1 MSTGYTRVTVASDH
15 RNVEMLLPSSR
26 EVAALIPDV
35 LATMG
40 GPLGSG
46 SPQTLTLTPAAGPSL
61 LPHQSLRTAGIR
73 DGAVLALD
81 RLDEAVPQPL
91 VYDLAEETEH
101 HHDEYSDVW
110 RIEGARMLSVAT
122 FGVFLLA
129 GLVLA
134 EHTMQ
139 PETPAWWSLG
149 LAGAALLALAII
161 PRQRLQF
168 DAELVTVSAA
178 AVGLSYSWGLP
189 EVSWDAWLPAIWV
202 ALAFTAWHLSRRQWQ
217 VALHVVVTSAAL
229 TTLWW
234 GGQLILGDH
243 DRVTAVAGIGTA
255 FLLGVVPRLALTLSG
270 LTTLDDATAQG
281 RRSTRREAAA
291 AFRNAHLG
299 LAGTVVLCAIS
310 LGAAIHGLIT
320 QGLTAWTLP
329 LAIALIML
337 TALRARNMPLA
348 LEQVALLVA
357 AAIGLVLL
365 LRGLS
370 EVIPTPL
377 LVIGPLL
384 LAALPLALRLV
395 SIPEHTAAQLRL
407 NARRL
412 ESLATLTLLPLLVGL
427 FGIYS
432 QLTGTFQD

>member
-46 SPQTLTLTPAAGPSL
+46 SPQTLTLTPTAGPSL
-61 LPHQSLRTAGIR
+61 LPHQSLRAAGVR

-81 RLDEAVPQPL
+81 RLDETVPQPV

-101 HHDEYSDVW
+101 HHDEYPDVL
-110 RIEGARMLSVAT
+110 RIDGSRLLSVAM
-122 FGVFLLA
+122 FAVFLLA

-134 EHTMQ
+134 EHAMQ
-139 PETPAWWSLG
+139 PEVPAWWSLG
-149 LAGAALLALAII
+149 LAGAALLALAVV
-161 PRQRLQF
+161 PHQALRW

-178 AVGLSYSWGLP
+178 ALGLSYSWGLP
-189 EVSWDAWLPAIWV
+189 ELPWDEWLPAIWV
-202 ALAFTAWHLSRRQWQ
+202 AVTLTAWHLSRRQWQ
-217 VALHVVVTSAAL
+217 VALHLAVTAATL
-229 TTLWW
+229 TALWW
-234 GGQLILGDH
+234 GGQQIFGDH
-243 DRVTAVAGIGTA
+243 DRVTAVAGIGTV

-270 LTTLDDATAQG
+270 LTTLDDATARG
-281 RRSTRREAAA
+281 RRSTRHQAAA
-291 AFRNAHLG
+291 AFRSAHFG

-310 LGAAIHGLIT
+310 LGAAIHGLIL
-320 QGLTAWTLP
+320 QGLTPWTLP
-329 LAIALIML
+329 LAIALIVL

-348 LEQVALLVA
+348 LERAALLVA
-357 AAIGLVLL
+357 AAIGLGLL

-370 EVIPTPL
+370 DVIPTPL

-384 LAALPLALRLV
+384 LAAVPLALRLW

-412 ESLATLTLLPLLVGL
+412 ESLATLTLLPLLIGL